1 MFDLLGISSSAP
13 AFVAQS
19 IEFEL
24 VRGDR
29 EAVLGRDLLLQM
41 FNVTVL
47 KLRDCSALRA
57 NHVVVMALIHDVVVV
72 GLRAEVAFLGNAGI
86 A

>member
-1 MFDLLGISSSAP
+1 MFDLGISSSAP

-47 KLRDCSALRA
+47 KLRDCAALRT
-57 NHVVVMALIHDVVVV
+57 NHVVMMALIHDVVVV